1 MLSWVVDVVG
11 TFALSLA
18 AASWFLQLRCRGI
31 GPPFGSRAKPW
42 AVIIVVSTAI
52 ASTGLGL
59 ILVAASHYIHAAYAG
74 LIVPGGLWLT
84 NVSAPPDRPG
94 AGRIPKLLTACLT
107 LPLGRLYDRMGED
120 MQTWCDTR
128 RRAAADKPQ
137 WISDAAKYYYAQV
150 EGQLKDREAQA
161 ELGRW
166 RESIMHKINI
176 VRLINLDTTPAR
188 LKDSL
193 QMHHSTRHIRK
204 YADDD
209 LPRLAR
215 RLETEALNELH
226 LFLAYVYRLGYHKLL
241 IYPFRPS
248 AQQASRPSVPEP
260 NVPEPSVPE
269 PGRHPDVK

>member
-1 MLSWVVDVVG
+1 MLSWIVDVVG

-18 AASWFLQLRCRGI
+18 SASWFLQLRCRGI
-31 GPPFGSRAKPW
+31 GPPFGPRAKPW
-42 AVIIVVSTAI
+42 AVIIVAGTAI
-52 ASTGLGL
+52 VSTGLGL
-59 ILVAASHYIHAAYAG
+59 VLVAASHHIHAAYAG

-94 AGRIPKLLTACLT
+94 ASPIPKLLTAWLT
-107 LPLGRLYDRMGED
+107 LPLGRLYEAMGED

-128 RRAAADKPQ
+128 RRAAAGNPQ

-150 EGQLKDREAQA
+150 EGRLKDREAQA

-166 RESIMHKINI
+166 RESILHKINI
-176 VRLINLDTTPAR
+176 VQLINLDTTPAR
-188 LKDSL
+188 LRSSL
-193 QMHHSTRHIRK
+193 QMHSSTRHIRK

-209 LPRLAR
+209 LLRLVR

-241 IYPFRPS
+241 NYPFRPS
-248 AQQASRPSVPEP
+248 AQRAPRPSTH
-260 NVPEPSVPE
+260 EPSVPE